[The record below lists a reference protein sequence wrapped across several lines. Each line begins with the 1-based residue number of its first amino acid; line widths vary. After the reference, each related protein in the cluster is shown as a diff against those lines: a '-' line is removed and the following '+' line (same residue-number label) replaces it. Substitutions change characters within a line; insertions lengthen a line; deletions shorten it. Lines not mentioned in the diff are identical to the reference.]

1 IILLVCQVRMSE
13 AEKSPDTLSQ
23 EQKKEEEMKCDMAQE
38 KSTSDVGDIHVEH
51 KKEDGVMT
59 NTQEK
64 DEANLLEKS
73 KASGTNTE
81 QVATPSVNLE
91 EASTVKSDS
100 GQVHGTGPSIKAEP
114 SILSDG
120 AGDSKVKEIQG
131 DTVNELPS
139 ESTSGGSTVPVIA
152 KDSTDEKTVV
162 IIDKIPLVEKV
173 ESNIRTDAGDT
184 NIESTKLD
192 ELKGKD
198 ALSSHV
204 ELSGSTT
211 ESLDT
216 ASSNQPLSSEEV
228 RPAID
233 INNKLKTNELP
244 ISDVEKER
252 LLTTEP
258 EIAPENKKNADT
270 TSDAQKTTPEI
281 PVANKTDKM
290 EIDNDPSSL
299 TSVVSNC
306 NLQKE
311 TTLQAQGKIQE
322 TNTPSDVSV
331 QNSVVHHG
339 EQKLETSLSHSY
351 LPRKESAMANLH
363 KMDVMPHEGTSSK
376 AVHEI
381 IAMNY
386 GRLDTERIV
395 PTSVSS
401 DRLNLVH
408 SSAPLVEGAPVSSSI
423 QTTVP
428 VPPEKDSLVSL
439 PVNVEQSEPVFQPDL
454 SVRAPGSVLTD
465 SKIEVQ
471 ESLDDW
477 DIPASDEEEDDGES
491 QTDGSEKKKRK
502 IVKRGYWEP
511 PIDVIVD
518 LYNKL
523 DKDGILEL
531 SWKCPGRRPPSE
543 EGDKEEEKEQ
553 LEDIQDE
560 EAMEISQEED
570 PTEFDFDM
578 DVELDSSVQKMT
590 PRRNIGGGQAQ
601 GSGKKRVAR
610 MDKVLNDIFRHR
622 KIDTTTMVDPEKK
635 ENKESDQA
643 MDTTTSPILT
653 PNRPSDKFH
662 IRSDL

>member
-1 IILLVCQVRMSE
+1 MSE
-13 AEKSPDTLSQ
+13 AVKSPGTLSQ
-23 EQKKEEEMKCDMAQE
+23 EQKKEEEMKCEMAQE
-38 KSTSDVGDIHVEH
+38 KSTSDVGDIEH
-51 KKEDGVMT
+51 KKEAGVMT

-64 DEANLLEKS
+64 AEANLLEKS

-81 QVATPSVNLE
+81 QVATPNVNLE
-91 EASTVKSDS
+91 KTSTVKSDS
-100 GQVHGTGPSIKAEP
+100 GMVLGTGPSITVEP

-120 AGDSKVKEIQG
+120 AGGSKVKETQG
-131 DTVNELPS
+131 DTVSELPS

-152 KDSTDEKTVV
+152 KDSTDDKTLVV
-162 IIDKIPLVEKV
+162 IDKVPLGEKV

-184 NIESTKLD
+184 DIESTKLD
-192 ELKGKD
+192 ELKGKN

-211 ESLDT
+211 ESLDA

-228 RPAID
+228 RPAND
-233 INNKLKTNELP
+233 IVSSNLKTNELP

-258 EIAPENKKNADT
+258 GIGPENKKDADT
-270 TSDAQKTTPEI
+270 TSDAQRTTPEI

-299 TSVVSNC
+299 TNVVSNC
-306 NLQKE
+306 NVQKE
-311 TTLQAQGKIQE
+311 KTLPAIGKIQE

-331 QNSVVHHG
+331 QNSVVHHS
-339 EQKLETSLSHSY
+339 EQKPETSLSHSY

-395 PTSVSS
+395 PTPVSS

-428 VPPEKDSLVSL
+428 SEKDSLVSL
-439 PVNVEQSEPVFQPDL
+439 PVNVEQSEPVSQPDL
-454 SVRAPGSVLTD
+454 SVRAPESVPAD

-471 ESLDDW
+471 ESVDDW
-477 DIPASDEEEDDGES
+477 DISASDEEEDDGES
-491 QTDGSEKKKRK
+491 QTDGLEKKKRK

-518 LYNKL
+518 LYKKL

-553 LEDIQDE
+553 LEDVQDE

-635 ENKESDQA
+635 ESKESDQA